1 MVKVSKG
8 PIMRMLAIAVV
19 ISMCHVPTAFAGE
32 TLREAAA
39 RAADR
44 LVAAE
49 AASSRTGRTG
59 AAATATVVT
68 RRADTRR
75 PANSQQ
81 IPSGLDESTGMG
93 TGMKVLLGVG
103 IAAVLGGIMMSID
116 SKVEDNTP
124 STRGERTNE
133 PF

>member
-1 MVKVSKG
+1 
-8 PIMRMLAIAVV
+8 MRVV
-19 ISMCHVPTAFAGE
+19 ALVVGISMCQVPAVYAGD
-32 TLREAAA
+32 TLREAAV

-44 LVAAE
+44 FVAAE
-49 AASSRTGRTG
+49 AASVRASKSDASPT
-59 AAATATVVT
+59 AAASGPVAV
-68 RRADTRR
+68 RRQ
-75 PANSQQ
+75 ANFQQ
-81 IPSGLDESTGMG
+81 APRGLEGASGIG